1 MQCAQLDR
9 PHGLRVRIAILAI
22 ASLAA
27 AVLQIA
33 WAATASAATLDRVR
47 ETGKLTLGYR
57 TDARPFS
64 YKDETGNAD
73 GYAVALCKQIVE
85 QAEITAGALNFDRGV
100 GSSHW
105 RGSI

>member
-9 PHGLRVRIAILAI
+9 PHGFRVRVVILAI

-33 WAATASAATLDRVR
+33 WTATASAATLDRVR

-85 QAEITAGALNFDRGV
+85 QLKSTAGALNFDRGV
-100 GSSHW
+100 GSSHG